1 MKQLAKWFFLLF
13 GALIFIGAAVYFC
26 GWLLSLRAGESVLI
40 PETAVLSATAE
51 TEVGEP
57 VLGTL
62 RFDLPLS
69 RSVQAAEVRPGDGAV
84 LAGAVRIERGA
95 WKFTR
100 QGWNVIFDLRALRA
114 GEIAPGTVL
123 LELSGET
130 PETVERKIPGF
141 SARLA
146 ASAPNGELKL
156 AEAIAIEKPPPWGWI
171 AAGAV
176 FGLAVLALVIR
187 LILNRRVP
195 EPPLWER
202 TQKAIGQLKTGLAS
216 GDVRPEQGYIR
227 LTDLVRSYLEERYG
241 IPVSTRTTPEF
252 LADVNGPDS
261 PLPKEERPFLREFL
275 EAADRVKFAALTPDP
290 ELLAAA
296 LEKAAALVEATRP
309 VDEGR
314 KGGGK

>member
-40 PETAVLSATAE
+40 PETAALSATAE

-123 LELSGET
+123 LELSGKA

-146 ASAPNGELKL
+146 ASVPNGELKL
-156 AEAIAIEKPPPWGWI
+156 ADAIAIEKPPPWGWI

-176 FGLAVLALVIR
+176 FGLAVLALVSV
-187 LILNRRVP
+187 RRK
-195 EPPLWER
+195 R
-202 TQKAIGQLKTGLAS
+202 S
-216 GDVRPEQGYIR
+216 G
-227 LTDLVRSYLEERYG
+227 
-241 IPVSTRTTPEF
+241 
-252 LADVNGPDS
+252 N
-261 PLPKEERPFLREFL
+261 
-275 EAADRVKFAALTPDP
+275 
-290 ELLAAA
+290 
-296 LEKAAALVEATRP
+296 
-309 VDEGR
+309 
-314 KGGGK
+314 